1 MFGVYDCIASRLAHY
16 LQVDLGVLN
25 QQEDQVTRTVDSY
38 SRRVTHRLWQT
49 IQAGAHATCR
59 NRRLVGKAN
68 KNNEEFKIVLAV
80 VDSGLPTFYVTNR
93 PNGNRTTQ
101 YWTSNDEMYIIS
113 LCIWKAFK
121 KVEWV
126 GGSRRNLKK
135 EKPFKEFYFL
145 YDFSSSQW
153 VTLLL
158 SPSDMYGITCRSA
171 RFHHELCKFLS
182 LCIIRPPYPYCILLS
197 I

>member
-49 IQAGAHATCR
+49 IQAGARATCR

-68 KNNEEFKIVLAV
+68 KNNEEFKIVLAF

-113 LCIWKAFK
+113 LCI
-121 KVEWV
+121 
-126 GGSRRNLKK
+126 
-135 EKPFKEFYFL
+135 
-145 YDFSSSQW
+145 
-153 VTLLL
+153 
-158 SPSDMYGITCRSA
+158 
-171 RFHHELCKFLS
+171 
-182 LCIIRPPYPYCILLS
+182 
-197 I
+197 